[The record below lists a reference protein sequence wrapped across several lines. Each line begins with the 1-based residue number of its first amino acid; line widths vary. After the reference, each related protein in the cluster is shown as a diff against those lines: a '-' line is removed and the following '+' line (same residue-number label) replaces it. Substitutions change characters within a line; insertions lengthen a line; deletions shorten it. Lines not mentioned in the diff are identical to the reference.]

1 MDSVIAKLDN
11 SVFGMLADQP
21 PRIMICGIKTQ
32 DDVGFVNRVRPD
44 FVCFDSHSADD
55 ADDAGLKKDLSP
67 VIKVLGSL
75 DDLPL
80 ISGADDARALKTDAG
95 PDPVDIIN
103 TVKRT
108 SPDTVVIELKK
119 HDENEYMKAR
129 EIIKGIRSI
138 QPELID

>member
-44 FVCFDSHSADD
+44 FVCLDSHSADD
-55 ADDAGLKKDLSP
+55 AGDAGLKKCLSP
-67 VIKVLGSL
+67 VIKVLGSPN
-75 DDLPL
+75 DLPL
-80 ISGADDARALKTDAG
+80 ISGADDARALKADADS
-95 PDPVDIIN
+95 DPVDIIKA
-103 TVKRT
+103 VKMTR
-108 SPDTVVIELKK
+108 PDTVVIELKK

-129 EIIKGIRSI
+129 KMIKGIRSI
-138 QPELID
+138 RPEMID

>member
-32 DDVGFVNRVRPD
+32 DEVGFANRVRPD
-44 FVCFDSHSADD
+44 FVCFDTDNED
-55 ADDAGLKKDLSP
+55 LKKNLSP
-67 VIKVLGSL
+67 VIRVLNSP

-80 ISGADDARALKTDAG
+80 ISGADDARALNVNADS
-95 PDPVDIIN
+95 DIPGIIKA
-103 TVKRT
+103 VKMTR
-108 SPDTVVIELKK
+108 PDTVVIELKK

-129 EIIKGIRSI
+129 EMIKGIRSI
-138 QPELID
+138 RYEMID

>member
-44 FVCFDSHSADD
+44 FVCLDTDNED
-55 ADDAGLKKDLSP
+55 LKKNLSP
-67 VIKVLGSL
+67 VIRVLNSP

-129 EIIKGIRSI
+129 KMIKGIR
-138 QPELID
+138 LIRSEMID

>member
-44 FVCFDSHSADD
+44 FVCLDSHSADD
-55 ADDAGLKKDLSP
+55 AGDAGLKKCLSP
-67 VIKVLGSL
+67 VIRVLNSP

-80 ISGADDARALKTDAG
+80 ISGADDAKALNVNADS
-95 PDPVDIIN
+95 DIPGIIKA
-103 TVKRT
+103 VKMT

-129 EIIKGIRSI
+129 EMIKGIRSI
-138 QPELID
+138 RSEMID

>member
-44 FVCFDSHSADD
+44 FVCFDTDNED
-55 ADDAGLKKDLSP
+55 LKKNLSP
-67 VIKVLGSL
+67 VIRVLNSP

-80 ISGADDARALKTDAG
+80 ISGADDARALNVNADS
-95 PDPVDIIN
+95 DIPGIIKA
-103 TVKRT
+103 VKMTR
-108 SPDTVVIELKK
+108 PDTVVIELKK

-129 EIIKGIRSI
+129 EVIKGIRSI
-138 QPELID
+138 RYEMID